1 MQYEKFKKKICIGV
15 TEDNELVF
23 INLEIGSCN
32 NEHFTITHDT
42 YEGVIEEERG
52 EEEARERLED
62 SDYWDELGFLNKDCF
77 LNNFIDFKEVAD
89 HVINNDGWQNTN
101 GEYYEIGEHEGE
113 TFYINFSSCGAS
125 IDDLKKEYK
134 KLLITEEDK
143 KTLIESDELHLKN
156 FDKYTE
162 ADHKLL
168 KKVIEIKN
176 KYDAKELNDCENLIP
191 LLLEDD

>member
-1 MQYEKFKKKICIGV
+1 M
-15 TEDNELVF
+15 
-23 INLEIGSCN
+23 
-32 NEHFTITHDT
+32 
-42 YEGVIEEERG
+42 
-52 EEEARERLED
+52 
-62 SDYWDELGFLNKDCF
+62 
-77 LNNFIDFKEVAD
+77 
-89 HVINNDGWQNTN
+89 
-101 GEYYEIGEHEGE
+101 
-113 TFYINFSSCGAS
+113 AS